1 MQLHPELHGHYFER
15 AADLNCEKLGAYKP
29 EEDFKPGF
37 EEKIRFFRFFL
48 IFKKKVIVVWSFD
61 SLLQLNCQQIYRL
74 HEISF
79 NFSDEQI
86 YLPK

>member
-1 MQLHPELHGHYFER
+1 MQLHPELHGRYFER

-48 IFKKKVIVVWSFD
+48 IFKKKVIVV
-61 SLLQLNCQQIYRL
+61 
-74 HEISF
+74 
-79 NFSDEQI
+79 
-86 YLPK
+86 